1 MSDSVEHLSSV
12 FLRLKKKPPRQ
23 LDNVMHDL
31 HDKAF
36 DRIDCLTCANCCKTT
51 GPLWTKKDRERVA
64 KHLKMQT
71 AQFEATYLRIDEDQD
86 WVLQHLPCPFLG
98 GDNRCGIYDVRPKAC
113 REYPHSDRVKQH
125 QLLSLHAKNCSI
137 CPAIEDI
144 AKGLDASLAVKQ
156 AKGNRKGKRKGH

>member
-64 KHLKMQT
+64 K
-71 AQFEATYLRIDEDQD
+71 
-86 WVLQHLPCPFLG
+86 HLPCPFLG

>member
-1 MSDSVEHLSSV
+1 MSDSIEQLSSV
-12 FLRLKKKPPRQ
+12 FLRLKKKPPKH
-23 LDNVMHDL
+23 LDDVMHDL
-31 HDKAF
+31 HNKAF

-71 AQFEATYLRIDEDQD
+71 AQFERTYLRIDEDHD
-86 WVLQHLPCPFLG
+86 WVLQQLPCPFLG

-125 QLLSLHAKNCSI
+125 QLLSLHAKNCHI

-144 AKGLDASLAVKQ
+144 AKGLDASLGIKQ
-156 AKGNRKGKRKGH
+156 AKGKRKGKRKRN